1 MSPGPAPRQ
10 GRSRVRIATSIG
22 IVTVALSLSFAATG
36 CSVANSNHSDAA
48 SPDTLRIVLPQE
60 PPSLEPCDGS
70 LTATGVVVRS
80 NITEPLIERN
90 PTTGDLEPKLADSWT
105 QTSPTQWTLAI
116 HPGITFSDGSP
127 FDATDA
133 AFSINRAV
141 DSDISCDVDGYVFG
155 DDPILATAVDPT
167 TVTVDTA
174 AADPILP
181 MRLSFIEVVPRT
193 TSTTDRTRAPIG
205 TGPYKLDYWEPGQ
218 KLSVVRND
226 TYWGPEP
233 AYARAIY
240 QWRSEGSVR
249 AAMVVNGEAEL
260 ATSLGP
266 EDGAGD
272 LGVSYPNNETT
283 ALRIHGAEAPLDDY
297 RIREA
302 IDLAINRPGIVEA
315 LFGGDGE
322 PAAQLVGSSIIGYN
336 DALDPT
342 PYDPDRAT
350 QLVAEAR
357 ADGVPVERR
366 IRLIARTGQFPKI
379 NETVEVIQNSL
390 SQAGL
395 NVKIEMMDTA
405 GQLQYQVRP
414 FPAGSGPMMLLI
426 QHGNQAG
433 DAQFTV
439 DQYMRSDGYQSAF
452 GTAAFD
458 AEIDAAVTQTGDARQ
473 DAFAR
478 VLADEPGQVRQFA
491 YIAHMDGVLAEAAS
505 VRYEPNSAT
514 GDEMRL
520 AEMTP
525 ADPAANG

>member
-1 MSPGPAPRQ
+1 MTAAGKTRSPHRRTAAR
-10 GRSRVRIATSIG
+10 
-22 IVTVALSLSFAATG
+22 AATAVAALTFSVATTA

-90 PTTGDLEPKLADSWT
+90 PTSGDLEPKLADTWQ
-105 QTSPTQWTLAI
+105 QTSPTQWTLNL
-116 HPGITFSDGSP
+116 HPGIRFSDGTP
-127 FDATDA
+127 FEAADA
-133 AFSINRAV
+133 AFSIDRTVN
-141 DSDISCDVDGYVFG
+141 SDLSCDVDGYVFG
-155 DDPILATAVDPT
+155 DDAVTATAVDPS
-167 TVTVDTA
+167 TVVVETQSP
-174 AADPILP
+174 DPIMP

-193 TSTTDRTRAPIG
+193 TSMTDRTRKPIG
-205 TGPYKLDYWEPGQ
+205 TGPYKFDYWDAGQ

-226 TYWGPEP
+226 DYWGEEPE
-233 AYARAIY
+233 YSRAIY

-249 AAMVVNGEAEL
+249 ASMVVNGEAEL

-272 LGVSYPNNETT
+272 LGVSYANNETT
-283 ALRIHGAEAPLDDY
+283 ALRMHGSAAPLNDY
-297 RIREA
+297 RVREA
-302 IDLAINRPGIVEA
+302 IDLAINRAGIVKA
-315 LFGGDGE
+315 LFRGEGD
-322 PAAQLVGSSIIGYN
+322 PAAQLVGQSIIGYN
-336 DALDPT
+336 DALQPT
-342 PYDPDRAT
+342 PYDPEQAA
-350 QLVAEAR
+350 QLVAAAK
-357 ADGVPVERR
+357 ADGVPVDRQ

-379 NETVEVIQNSL
+379 NETVEVIQHSL
-390 SQAGL
+390 SEAGL
-395 NVKIEMMDTA
+395 SVKIEMMDTA

-414 FPAGSGPMMLLI
+414 FPGGDTPTMVLI

-458 AEIDAAVTQTGDARQ
+458 AEIDSAETQTGAARQ
-473 DAFAR
+473 DAFAKL
-478 VLADEPGQVRQFA
+478 LADEPGAVRQFA
-491 YIAHMDGVLAEAAS
+491 YIAHMNGVLAEAAS
-505 VRYEPNSAT
+505 VHYQPNSAT

-520 AEMTP
+520 AEMTH
-525 ADPAANG
+525 ADPATNG